1 MKERKKLSTVRK
13 LKSGKSEA
21 FFLAVRGVEVGI
33 FAGLISVLY
42 RYLLSIAENSLNK
55 VLAYVG
61 RNGIKIAIWLII
73 LGFLGFFVAYINKK
87 NPTHRAAEYRRLTE
101 KSKAGCRRAGGG
113 LSSQNL

>member
-73 LGFLGFFVAYINKK
+73 LGFLGF
-87 NPTHRAAEYRRLTE
+87 
-101 KSKAGCRRAGGG
+101 
-113 LSSQNL
+113 LSHT